1 VSDPLAPIANK
12 IRPLIRLLSSDQ
24 SGEVVAAA
32 RALSRLLKTN
42 GADIH
47 VLADS
52 IGQANGG
59 LSEKEMRKLYD
70 AGFEAGLRKAE
81 SAHGDPGF
89 RYVNAYD
96 EPNWHDI
103 ACECAKH
110 DKRLH
115 SEREREFVRD
125 MVRRSV
131 HGGKLTEKQAAWLR
145 SIYARVR
152 RRTA

>member
-32 RALSRLLKTN
+32 RALSRLLKTS

-52 IGQANGG
+52 IGHTNGG
-59 LSEKEMRKLYD
+59 LSEAEMRKLYD

-81 SAHGDPGF
+81 RAHDDPGF
-89 RYVNAYD
+89 RNVNAYD

-103 ACECAKH
+103 ACECEKH
-110 DKRLH
+110 RPLRD
-115 SEREREFVRD
+115 ERERQFVRD
-125 MVRRSV
+125 MTRRTV
-131 HGGKLTEKQAAWLR
+131 HGGNPTEKQASWLR
-145 SIYARVR
+145 KIYARR
-152 RRTA
+152 R